1 MDPKTDHTDSMEQ
14 PKPADECKSLKTTTA
29 AEDRPREKALTQ
41 GFQSLTNAE
50 LLATIIGTG
59 VRGCSVVDL
68 CQRIMTSTDNRLYNL
83 VRLSMAEIRKF
94 PGIGEVKAIQ
104 ICSALELARRYQ
116 KEPFVDGFQICS
128 SDDAYRYLRADMD
141 CLDHEE
147 MWMVLLNRAKRVKGR
162 VRISSGG
169 GSATVAD
176 VKQILRHA
184 LERQA
189 DGIVQAHNHPSNNP
203 TPSRA
208 DDELT
213 KRMAAGCQAIGIEL
227 VDHIIVCRQTHY
239 SYVDHGKL

>member
-1 MDPKTDHTDSMEQ
+1 
-14 PKPADECKSLKTTTA
+14 
-29 AEDRPREKALTQ
+29 
-41 GFQSLTNAE
+41 
-50 LLATIIGTG
+50 
-59 VRGCSVVDL
+59 
-68 CQRIMTSTDNRLYNL
+68 MTSTDNRLYNL

-116 KEPFVDGFQICS
+116 KEPYADGFQICC

-189 DGIVQAHNHPSNNP
+189 DGIVLAHNHPSNNP

-213 KRMAAGCQAIGIEL
+213 KRIAAGCRAIDIEL

-239 SYVDHGKL
+239 SYVDHCKL

>member
-1 MDPKTDHTDSMEQ
+1 MNTNQDIDTPQAAASSGGDS
-14 PKPADECKSLKTTTA
+14 KSLKTTTA
-29 AEDRPREKALTQ
+29 VEDRPREKALTQ
-41 GFQSLTNAE
+41 GFHTLTNAE

-59 VRGCSVVDL
+59 VRGCSVVEL
-68 CQRIMTSTDNRLYNL
+68 CQRIMTSTDNKLYNL
-83 VRLSMAEIRKF
+83 VRLSMAEIKKF

-116 KEPFVDGFQICS
+116 KEPYADGYQICC
-128 SDDAYRYLRADMD
+128 SDDAYNYLRADMD
-141 CLDHEE
+141 SLDHEE

-162 VRISSGG
+162 VRISTGG
-169 GSATVAD
+169 TSATVGD
-176 VKQILRHA
+176 VKMILRQA

-189 DGIVQAHNHPSNNP
+189 DGIVLAHNHPSNNP

-213 KRMAAGCQAIGIEL
+213 KHIAAGCRAIDIEL

>member
-1 MDPKTDHTDSMEQ
+1 MNEAHHSYCLEQ

-59 VRGCSVVDL
+59 MRGCSVVDL

-116 KEPFVDGFQICS
+116 KEPYADGFQICC

-189 DGIVQAHNHPSNNP
+189 DGIVLAHNHPSNNP

-213 KRMAAGCQAIGIEL
+213 KRIAAGCQAIDIEL

-239 SYVDHGKL
+239 SYVDHCKL